1 MDIPSILILIILV
14 VLSAFFSASETAL
27 TSLSPAKVREL
38 CDKKRRFSHIVEKL
52 KSDTNTLLIT
62 ILVGNNLVN
71 ILASVMATVMFSE
84 VFESNAIG
92 ITTGIMTFL
101 LLVFGEVVPK
111 TFAAKHAVEFS
122 LLFGPVL
129 YALSKILLPVILF
142 MKLIIAGAEKITG
155 TRNVIRKVS
164 EDELI
169 AMASLT
175 AEEGSIEH
183 EERELIEN
191 ILEFDDTY
199 VEQVMTPRV
208 SIEALPA
215 GTSIKEAGQFVLD
228 HTHSRIPVYEDE
240 LDNVIGVVTV
250 KDILLHLQKNQLDK
264 LLKELNLQ
272 QILQVPE
279 TKKINDLFKE
289 FQRSHIHIA
298 MVVDEHGGVTG
309 LVTLEDLLEEIV
321 GEIIDEH
328 DKEEEEIVKIGN
340 TEWEAHGT
348 VEIYDLNKA
357 LGVILPAPE
366 HKPLS
371 FLILSRLNRFPKDGE
386 RVEVAGFTFIVEE
399 MQGKKI
405 TKVSIMQSAT
415 HGAPQSGVRNK
426 EA

>member
-1 MDIPSILILIILV
+1 MDLQSQLILIILV

-38 CDKKRRFSHIVEKL
+38 CDKKRRFSNVVAKL

-71 ILASVMATVMFSE
+71 ILASVIATVLFSKI
-84 VFESNAIG
+84 FGSNAIG

-101 LLVFGEVVPK
+101 LLVFGEVIPK
-111 TFAAKHAVEFS
+111 TFAAKYSVEIS

-129 YALSKILLPVILF
+129 YVLSKILTPVVLF

-155 TRNVIRKVS
+155 ARNVIRKTS

-175 AEEGSIEH
+175 AEDGSIEH

-208 SIEALPA
+208 SIEALPV
-215 GTSIKEAGQFVLD
+215 GTSVKEAGQFVLD
-228 HTHSRIPVYEDE
+228 HTHSRIPVFDGE
-240 LDNVIGVVTV
+240 LDNIIGVVTV
-250 KDILLHLQKNQLDK
+250 KDILLHLQKSQFDT

-340 TEWEAHGT
+340 TEWEAPGA
-348 VEIYDLNKA
+348 VEIYDLNKM
-357 LGVILPAPE
+357 LGVTLPAPE

-371 FLILSRLNRFPKDGE
+371 FLILSRLNRFPRQGE
-386 RVEVAGFTFIVEE
+386 HIEVAGFTFVVEE
-399 MQGKKI
+399 MRGKKI
-405 TKVSIMQSAT
+405 TKISIEKQ
-415 HGAPQSGVRNK
+415 
-426 EA
+426 